1 MKKHTGLSCMKYYL
15 TRALFLITFYIF
27 FSNGF
32 AKLRSPLEALGVVHT
47 FCQKEQSPLA
57 RSISDNTAITLAYT
71 CKDSVNSTL
80 SKEKAYYYVFNMGE
94 DNGFVIVSGDDRAKD
109 ILGYSDRGS
118 FTVDDMPD
126 NFRSWMR
133 YYETELKTLAALP
146 EDTAAH
152 PFPNVSVTTKVL
164 AVDTNSFA
172 TAIRPLLGA
181 IAWGQG
187 NPYNILCPMIEGER
201 ALTGCVA
208 TAMAQVM
215 KYHQWPVSG
224 TGSKGYKLSQVIDS
238 LSVDF
243 SGATYDWANMKD
255 TYYGNSTTTQDTAVA
270 TLMYHCGISVGMDY
284 NPWGSGTSSMKI
296 PGALVANF
304 GYDEN
309 CQAYN
314 RNFYTETE
322 WISMLKAD
330 LNDSLP
336 VLYGGGKLY
345 AEGHQF
351 ICDGYDADNLFH
363 FNWGWGGNTN
373 GYFELSSLNP
383 YTPGVGG
390 TTGGYSLGQD
400 MITGVQR
407 PTERSTKKY
416 QVVLYGALQATKERI
431 ARDSLFAVTYGYANI
446 GGDTFDGALTFGLF
460 QGDSLVSILKE
471 KPEYSYRSFSG
482 EMDARMDSLT
492 IDSTLADGSYQLYGI
507 FKAKGESS
515 WHKMRYIVGNPNSL
529 DVTVTLAEVRFS
541 TPDLH
546 PVLTLVEPIKVLGNM
561 YIGETARLS
570 ATIQNTGSEYN
581 AYLTF
586 QLVGENST
594 HNLRTDPINIP
605 AGTTR
610 TIEMTGTV
618 HMQPGDYLLNLRYD
632 PYNNG
637 DTLSM
642 ELLTPVA
649 LNTVHVTVQPAP
661 ALTPQLILTENVTLA
676 DSILAKG
683 SETVLTAK
691 VKNRGG
697 YFNDMLIGYIFFSS
711 GGYAGNYIGP
721 LQLSLEANEEKIV
734 TLNTQIKL
742 DEGAYT
748 LVLYYYDRSL
758 PGGSATLTPD
768 LYGSFNFT
776 VVSPTDLTEAA
787 VGKLHIYPNPAT
799 DVVTVESPTLIKSIQ
814 IVDLTGKE
822 MFQIEPMTSGTVP
835 VRISSLSKG
844 VYIIQIETKEGTS
857 TEKFFKK

>member
-1 MKKHTGLSCMKYYL
+1 MKKHTGFSCVKSYV
-15 TRALFLITFYIF
+15 TRALFLITFSLF
-27 FSNGF
+27 LSNGF
-32 AKLRSPLEALGVVHT
+32 AKLRSPLEALGVVHS

-71 CKDSVNSTL
+71 CKDSVHSTL
-80 SKEKAYYYVFNMGE
+80 SKEKACYYVFNMGE

-118 FTVDDMPD
+118 FTVDDMPE

-133 YYETELKTLAALP
+133 YYESELKTLAALP
-146 EDTAAH
+146 EDTTAH
-152 PFPNVSVTTKVL
+152 PSHMAVTTKVL
-164 AVDTNSFA
+164 AVNSNSFA

-181 IAWGQG
+181 IAWDQG
-187 NPYNILCPMIEGER
+187 KPYNILCPMIEGEQ

-215 KYHQWPVSG
+215 RYHQWPVSG
-224 TGSKGYKLSQVIDS
+224 TGSRGYKLPQVTDS

-243 SGATYDWANMKD
+243 SRATYDWANMKD
-255 TYYGNSTTTQDTAVA
+255 TYYGNSTKTQDSAVA

-284 NPWGSGTSSMKI
+284 TPWGSSAISMKI

-309 CQAYN
+309 CQGYS
-314 RNFYTETE
+314 RNFYTEAE

-351 ICDGYDADNLFH
+351 VCDGYDTDNLFH
-363 FNWGWGGNTN
+363 FNWGWGGNSN

-390 TTGGYSLGQD
+390 TTGGYSLGQE
-400 MITGVQR
+400 MITGIQK
-407 PTERSTKKY
+407 PTDTTTKKY
-416 QVVLYGALQATKERI
+416 QIVLYGALQATKEKI
-431 ARDSLFAVTYGYANI
+431 ARDSLFAITYGFANI
-446 GGDTFDGALTFGLF
+446 GGDTFGGDLALALY
-460 QGDSLVSILKE
+460 QGDSLVSILKKE
-471 KPEYSYRSFSG
+471 TLDSFLSFTG
-482 EMDARMDSLT
+482 DMHARMDSLT
-492 IDSTLADGSYQLYGI
+492 IDSTLADGSYQLYSI

-529 DVTVTLAEVRFS
+529 DVTITPAEVRFS

-546 PVLTLVEPIKVLGNM
+546 PVLTLVEPIKVLGAM
-561 YIGETARLS
+561 YQGETTRLS
-570 ATIQNTGSEYN
+570 ATIKNTGSEYN

-586 QLVGENST
+586 QLVGENSSQ
-594 HNLRTDPINIP
+594 NLRTDPVNIP
-605 AGTTR
+605 AGATR
-610 TIEMTGTV
+610 TIEMKGTV
-618 HMQPGDYLLNLRYD
+618 RMDPGDYLLNLRYD
-632 PYNNG
+632 SCNNG

-642 ELLTPVA
+642 ELLAPVA
-649 LNTVHVTVQPAP
+649 NNTVHVTVQNAP
-661 ALTPQLILTENVTLA
+661 TLAPQLILTEKVTLT

-691 VKNRGG
+691 VKNIGG
-697 YFNDMLIGYIFFSS
+697 YFNNTLVGFIFFSS
-711 GGYAGNYIGP
+711 GGYAGSYIGP
-721 LQLSLEANEEKIV
+721 LSLLLEANEEKVV

-748 LVLYYYDRSL
+748 LVLLYYDRSL
-758 PGGSATLTPD
+758 PGGSAALTPD
-768 LYGSFNFT
+768 SYGSFNFT
-776 VVSPTDLTEAA
+776 VVSPTDMEEGA

-799 DVVTVESPTLIKSIQ
+799 DVLTVDSPTLIKSIQ
-814 IVDLTGKE
+814 VLDLSGKE
-822 MFQIEPMTSGTVP
+822 MLQMEPMTSGTVP

-844 VYIIQIETKEGTS
+844 AYIIQIETKEGTT